1 MKVTYNLESITP
13 HTVANTTGEGRGNTG
28 GIALR
33 NFCIAIDSTM
43 YVKTGEILRNNLEK
57 HFGVPVKYL
66 VITHYHGDHTFG
78 IKPFK
83 DVCVLSS
90 ETTSKI
96 MLSNETKSRNQ
107 VFIKELA
114 KEGPIGEGIEYI
126 VPTLLF
132 TDKLIIQDEDLF
144 VEIFH
149 TGGHTAGSS
158 FISFPHEKVVFAGD
172 LIFENVFPYAGDP
185 TCNPEHIIEALEKM
199 KNLKAD
205 IYVPG
210 HGPTMKGADSLERH
224 INFYK
229 ELRNIIKD
237 AIKDNLEPAKVSV
250 PDTFGEPDA
259 GRKNMTVNT
268 WLNFYKNK

>member
-1 MKVTYNLESITP
+1 MDITYDLESITSL
-13 HTVANTTGEGRGNTG
+13 TVANTTGEGRGNAG

-43 YVKTGEILRNNLEK
+43 YVKTGELLLRNLESK
-57 HFGVPVKYL
+57 FGVPVKYL
-66 VITHYHGDHTFG
+66 IITHYHGDHIFG

-90 ETTSKI
+90 ELTSKI
-96 MLSNETKSRNQ
+96 MTNDETKTRYAE
-107 VFIKELA
+107 FIKGLA

-132 TDKLIIQDEDLF
+132 KDKLTIQDEDLQ
-144 VEIFH
+144 IKIYH

-158 FISFPHEKVVFAGD
+158 FISFPHEKVIFAGD
-172 LIFENVFPYAGDP
+172 LIFENTFPYAGDP
-185 TCNPEHIIEALEKM
+185 TCDPELLINALKKM
-199 KNLKAD
+199 QEINAD

-210 HGPTMKGADSLERH
+210 HGPIMKGAGSLDRH
-224 INFYK
+224 INFYT
-229 ELRNIIKD
+229 EFRNIVKN
-237 AIKDNLEPAKVSV
+237 AIRDKTTSEKVSV
-250 PDTFGEPDA
+250 PDTFGEPDE
-259 GRKNMTVNT
+259 GRKNMTVNH

>member
-1 MKVTYNLESITP
+1 MTISYDLETITP
-13 HTVANTTGEGRGNTG
+13 HTVANTTGEGRGNAG

-43 YVKTGEILRNNLEK
+43 YVKTGEILRKNLENK
-57 HFGVPVKYL
+57 FGVPVEYL
-66 VITHYHGDHTFG
+66 VITHYHGDHIFG

-90 ETTSKI
+90 ELTSNI
-96 MLSNETKSRNQ
+96 MLNSETKSRYQ
-107 VFIKELA
+107 VFIKDLA
-114 KEGPIGEGIEYI
+114 KEGQIGEGIEYV

-132 TDKLIIQDEDLF
+132 TDKLIVQDDDLYI
-144 VEIFH
+144 EIFH

-158 FISFPHEKVVFAGD
+158 FVSFPHEKVVFAGD

-185 TCNPEHIIEALEKM
+185 TCNPELLIEALEKM
-199 KNLKAD
+199 KNIKAD
-205 IYVPG
+205 IYIPG
-210 HGPTMKGADSLERH
+210 HGPILKGANSLERH
-224 INFYK
+224 IKFYK
-229 ELRNIIKD
+229 DLRNIIKD
-237 AIKDNLEPAKVSV
+237 AINDNLDAAKVSV
-250 PDTFGEPDA
+250 PDVFGEPDE